1 VRTGESWLYVAAVM
15 DRWSRRI
22 VGLAMAEQ
30 METTLIQQALHQ
42 ALGQRRPARG
52 CLHHSDRGSQYA
64 SADYRRLL
72 TAHGLEAS
80 MSRAGNCY
88 DNAAMESFWGKLKTE
103 LVYRQPFA
111 TRQQARAAIFEYI
124 EVFYNR
130 VRLHSALGFKSPV
143 DFEQQTN

>member
-22 VGLAMAEQ
+22 VGLAMAEH
-30 METTLIQQALHQ
+30 MATPLIQQALQQ
-42 ALGQRRPARG
+42 ALNQRHPARG

-64 SADYRRLL
+64 SAEYRQLL
-72 TAHGLEAS
+72 TANGLEAS

-103 LVYRQPFA
+103 LVYRRSFA
-111 TRQQARAAIFEYI
+111 TRQEARLAIFEYV

-143 DFEQQTN
+143 DFELQTN